1 MRTTVTLEPDVA
13 ARLKELA
20 RERRISFKSVINE
33 AIRAGFEAT
42 APRVPHRYREAT
54 RDLGVRPGIDLT
66 KALDLAANLED
77 EQAIRE
83 LELRK

>member
-13 ARLKELA
+13 ARIREIA
-20 RERRISFKSVINE
+20 RERRISFKSAINE

-42 APRVPHRYREAT
+42 SPRVPHRYRETT

-66 KALDLAANLED
+66 KALALAADLED
-77 EQAIRE
+77 EQAMRE